1 MLTSRSG
8 QPDRLCSFDPS
19 RVASLE
25 SAAWVAYYQ
34 RRWLRLLNAAV
45 GLARAEL
52 GMSWPRTVRAAWF
65 ALRAIQ
71 LWAPTHGN
79 NPERARRAM
88 RRFYAL
94 IKATYG
100 HPQDP
105 VESARLE
112 VEWWHVHRLA
122 AHAVPGAGDELV
134 GALARLYA
142 FVFGV
147 AERDVHLAAVHRC
160 RAMEIS
166 DQWVAQG
173 RHRDSPLLALERAAL
188 VRSYAA
194 LHAAIHR

>member
-1 MLTSRSG
+1 MLSSRSG
-8 QPDRLCSFDPS
+8 PSDRLRSFNPS

-34 RRWLRLLNAAV
+34 RRWLRLLTAAV
-45 GLARAEL
+45 GLIRAEL
-52 GMSWPRTVRAAWF
+52 GMSWPRTMRAAWF

-71 LWAPTHGN
+71 LWAPIPRNH
-79 NPERARRAM
+79 PERARRAM

-112 VEWWHVHRLA
+112 VEWWRVHRLA
-122 AHAVPGAGDELV
+122 AQAVPGAGEELV
-134 GALARLYA
+134 DALARLYA

-147 AERDVHLAAVHRC
+147 AEPDVRLAAVHRC

-166 DQWVAQG
+166 DQWVAEG

-188 VRSYAA
+188 VRSYSA